1 MTPKPELSMQE
12 PQVQTSLSS
21 FRNGVRAVLLG
32 PPGSGKGT
40 QSPKLMK
47 EYCVCH
53 LATGD
58 LLRAEVARQTPLG
71 KEIKTEID
79 AGRLVNDELV
89 LRMVEDNL
97 EKPECKN
104 GFLLDGFPRT
114 TVQAEKLEAL
124 LERRNQPLDC
134 VIEFKID
141 DGLLFRRICGRWFHL
156 KSGRSYHEEF
166 YPPKVP
172 GKDDITGEPLI
183 RRADDNPETLR
194 KRLATY
200 HSQTSPLVDFY
211 RRRRLL
217 RTVDASLDS
226 TSIFQRIN
234 KMFVDMKRYNDE
246 MSNMAAKSSL

>member
-1 MTPKPELSMQE
+1 MPPTGLAPEPSAQ
-12 PQVQTSLSS
+12 QSLLN
-21 FRNGVRAVLLG
+21 FQRGVRAVLLG

-89 LRMVEDNL
+89 LRMVSDNL
-97 EKPECKN
+97 DKPECKN

-114 TVQAEKLEAL
+114 TVQAVKLEEL
-124 LERRNQPLDC
+124 LEKRQEPLDC
-134 VIEFKID
+134 VVEFNID

-156 KSGRSYHEEF
+156 TSGRSYHEEF

-200 HSQTSPLVDFY
+200 HKQTSPLINFY
-211 RRRRLL
+211 KQRRLL

-226 TSIFQRIN
+226 TTIFERIN
-234 KMFVDMKRYNDE
+234 KIFEDMKRYNDE
-246 MSNMAAKSSL
+246 MFSQKSMI

>member
-1 MTPKPELSMQE
+1 
-12 PQVQTSLSS
+12 
-21 FRNGVRAVLLG
+21 
-32 PPGSGKGT
+32 
-40 QSPKLMK
+40 MK

-58 LLRAEVARQTPLG
+58 LLRAEVAKQTPLG

-89 LRMVEDNL
+89 LRMVEANL
-97 EKPECKN
+97 ERPECKN

-114 TVQAEKLEAL
+114 TVQAEKLEEL
-124 LERRNQPLDC
+124 LEKRNEPLDC

-172 GKDDITGEPLI
+172 GKDDVSDGFKIYQI
-183 RRADDNPETLR
+183 
-194 KRLATY
+194 
-200 HSQTSPLVDFY
+200 LVFISS
-211 RRRRLL
+211 
-217 RTVDASLDS
+217 SLD
-226 TSIFQRIN
+226 
-234 KMFVDMKRYNDE
+234 YW
-246 MSNMAAKSSL
+246 

>member
-1 MTPKPELSMQE
+1 MPPTGLAPEPRAQ
-12 PQVQTSLSS
+12 QSLLN
-21 FRNGVRAVLLG
+21 FQRGIRAVLLG

-40 QSPKLMK
+40 QSPRLMK

-89 LRMVEDNL
+89 LRMVSDNL
-97 EKPECKN
+97 DKPECKN

-114 TVQAEKLEAL
+114 TVQAVKLEEL
-124 LERRNQPLDC
+124 LEKRQEPLDC
-134 VIEFKID
+134 VVEFNID

-156 KSGRSYHEEF
+156 TSGRSYHEEF

-200 HSQTSPLVDFY
+200 HKQTSPLIDFY
-211 RRRRLL
+211 KQRRLL

-226 TSIFQRIN
+226 TTIFERIN
-234 KMFVDMKRYNDE
+234 KIFEDMKRYNDE
-246 MSNMAAKSSL
+246 MFSQKSMI